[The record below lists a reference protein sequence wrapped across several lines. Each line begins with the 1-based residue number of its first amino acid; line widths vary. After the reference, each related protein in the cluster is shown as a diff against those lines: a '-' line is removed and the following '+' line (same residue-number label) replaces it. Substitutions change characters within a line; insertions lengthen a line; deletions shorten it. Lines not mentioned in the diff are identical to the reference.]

1 MLLMVENCIRGEI
14 CHSIYRY
21 AKANKKNM
29 KDYDKN
35 KESSYI
41 QFCDRNNL
49 YGWTMSPKRLV
60 NNSEW
65 NIDIS
70 RFNNDLIKNYND
82 ESDGGYFLEG
92 DVQRLEK
99 LPELHN
105 DLPFLLEKM
114 KTEKA

>member
-41 QFCDRNNL
+41 QYCNGNHL
-49 YGWTMSPKRLV
+49 YGWTTSQKVPV

-65 NIDIS
+65 KKDIS
-70 RFNNDLIKNYND
+70 QFYKDLIKNYND
-82 ESDGGYFLEG
+82 KSDEGYFLEG

-99 LPELHN
+99 LPELYS
-105 DLPFLLEKM
+105 DLPFLLERL